1 MYGLSVGY
9 NYEVTNAFQS
19 ERDTRIK
26 RARENRVVY
35 NGFHDV
41 DGAVAQLLANMTE
54 RAEDVFYKLDK
65 TPIQPPADLAPE
77 LKKAYN
83 YEIALVHT
91 DFRKNMNALAYGN
104 TGSLF
109 NMDATLVSFFV
120 LLNGFLGTS
129 VASIMRNSR
138 PMGILELT
146 GRDTKAK
153 GATIIAGGV
162 TIGLNRWTAAF
173 VTGDLL
179 ACVPVPPD
187 EVHLLTAQGG
197 EIANVSGRITPI
209 LQPVRFLSFY
219 EPRDIRQALWTEL
232 VLGGGVGGSPVEFL
246 RARDFAGKGA
256 AAAAKLLNNNEER
269 RKRVLTRTYADEAF
283 AKSVVA
289 LVEFYAHSLQQA
301 GLITDVASGDDPT
314 ARDDDNAFNKA
325 VFLFLAATFYHPG
338 TSTPDEKKIKEY
350 CAKFAYQ
357 PKNSPADFLSD
368 RIIKVL
374 KNKNAADKL
383 FKKNLIGGTV
393 HAMHEHK
400 LAQERSIV
408 GLVVTGSMPGGH
420 SQMHMCRSSF

>member
-41 DGAVAQLLANMTE
+41 DGAVAQLLANMTD

-77 LKKAYN
+77 LKKAYP

-120 LLNGFLGTS
+120 ILNGFVATS
-129 VASIMRNSR
+129 VASIMRNTR
-138 PMGILELT
+138 PIGILELT

-162 TIGLNRWTAAF
+162 TLGLNRWTGAF
-173 VTGDLL
+173 VPGDLL
-179 ACVPVPPD
+179 ACIPVPPE
-187 EVHLLTAQGG
+187 EVHMLSAQGG
-197 EIANVSGRITPI
+197 EIANVAGRITPI

-232 VLGGGVGGSPVEFL
+232 VLGAGAPGAPVEFL
-246 RARDFAGKGA
+246 RASDFTGKGA
-256 AAAAKLLNNNEER
+256 AAGKLLHNNDER

-289 LVEFYAHSLQQA
+289 LVEFYAHSIQQA
-301 GLITDVASGDDPT
+301 KRITEFASGAGGAAVED
-314 ARDDDNAFNKA
+314 AQAFNKA
-325 VFLFLAATFYHPG
+325 IFLFLAATFYHPG
-338 TSTPDEKKIKEY
+338 TSTPDAKTIRDY
-350 CAKFAYQ
+350 CRKFTHQ
-357 PKNSPADFLSD
+357 PANSPAPELEKRIIAVLSD
-368 RIIKVL
+368 K
-374 KNKNAADKL
+374 AASEAL

-393 HAMHEHK
+393 HVMHEHK
-400 LAQERSIV
+400 LAQERSVV